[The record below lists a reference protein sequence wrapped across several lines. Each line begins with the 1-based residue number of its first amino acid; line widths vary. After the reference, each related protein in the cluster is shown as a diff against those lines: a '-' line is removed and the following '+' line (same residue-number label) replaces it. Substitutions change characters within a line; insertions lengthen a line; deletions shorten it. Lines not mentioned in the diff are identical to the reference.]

1 MKRFIAVL
9 SGLLV
14 LPAFAE
20 VAPVYYDDVIEY
32 SDDVI
37 DDEEI
42 VDETVQNQNQ
52 QKNNTQRKTINRSTS
67 ASRAISSATNSAST
81 RTNTSTRAIAA
92 SPRTTSGTARSV
104 ASRTA
109 KTSRVV
115 SRTPATRTSVT
126 SRNTKATKPV
136 TARVG
141 TANFGKQYSVM
152 GTIDKNKSGSSAAY
166 LTDSGD
172 SLYKSRVAS
181 AGNRRATSR
190 SSISM
195 GLSTPSTPVITEED
209 VTSTTSNL
217 TALSELTDYCKA
229 QYAACMDNYCNVL
242 DDNQGRCSCSKNI
255 KNYAKVESA
264 LESATEEF
272 QAVVQKIKY
281 IGLTKSQV
289 EALFTETI
297 AEETIR
303 STSGKDNSSLR
314 SSLDAIKKKILDPT
328 TTTSSTAGLSTGL
341 SFDLSGLL
349 NADFTEGF
357 DLTSF
362 FGNASSTSN
371 VSNQRGEQ
379 LYKTA
384 TQRCKTAVL
393 NSCTAQGIDANVIT
407 NSYDLEIDKQ
417 CMAYERSLTEANKE
431 MRNNV
436 INAGNILQQARLL
449 LAQNKNSYDLRGC
462 VAAIDSCMQD
472 EYICGSDYELCL
484 DPTGKYLANGE
495 IVKGGTPGVAGG
507 QAKTLPV
514 SLTNNATNYQNY
526 TSGGMYNLYS
536 TWDYDTEKNAW
547 SVGPTENLGGYI
559 DAALTKWNTDYNK
572 TTITTDNMA
581 LYLLQKIGYIDAED
595 KVHGMCASVML
606 QCRDYTYEKDKY
618 KAANEVVRQYLGATL
633 AKIKVKQDEI
643 LTEYAEGCRADVQS
657 CLSTNGYD
665 ESNTSS
671 TASKTAVNSCAAE
684 ITTCMSVGGYQVSD
698 GIQLTLRAMTDW
710 VASILMTCPVNY
722 YLRDNGVGSATGT
735 GSSSTTC
742 VACPR
747 FTGSNNEVI
756 ITESAGGQVTRCS
769 CPDGFHDVTNENG
782 KLIGCALASC
792 SENYYLTEDTGSNTY
807 SCTECPRYGTNSNFQ
822 STSAG
827 GTVTR
832 CECTSGY
839 EWNGSTCTVST
850 TQEVSTNVP
859 RP

>member
-126 SRNTKATKPV
+126 PRNTKTAKPV

-190 SSISM
+190 SSISL
-195 GLSTPSTPVITEED
+195 GLSATPSTPVITEED

-328 TTTSSTAGLSTGL
+328 TTTSSTAALSTGL

-514 SLTNNATNYQNY
+514 SSNNNATDYQNY

-618 KAANEVVRQYLGATL
+618 KVANEVVRQYLGATL

-698 GIQLTLRAMTDW
+698 GVKLTLRAMTDW

-735 GSSSTTC
+735 DANSTTC
-742 VACPR
+742 VACRIYNDNGTPVQ
-747 FTGSNNEVI
+747 T
-756 ITESAGGQVTRCS
+756 TSAGGQVTRCS
-769 CPDGFHDVTNENG
+769 CPDGYIDVTNDNG
-782 KLIGCALASC
+782 ELTGCAKRDCAEGEYLTATANETSVYTSC
-792 SENYYLTEDTGSNTY
+792 STCPSNSTSTGGTATECT
-807 SCTECPRYGTNSNFQ
+807 CTE
-822 STSAG
+822 
-827 GTVTR
+827 
-832 CECTSGY
+832 SGFS
-839 EWNGSTCTVST
+839 WNASSHTCT
-850 TQEVSTNVP
+850 QQ
-859 RP
+859 